1 MDVWLYGCMDVWMYA
16 WMYGWMD
23 AYIYIFY
30 HLIKVT
36 IASHHRLN
44 NPILWQRNFKK
55 YQPTQPIAGS
65 NRAASKFDTTTL
77 PCTRSSQNGGCSG
90 HDVRSIWQD
99 QFAGQMLFFV
109 PQFWQEK
116 TRHGK
121 TLCSLVDFCTRE
133 IHGFGSTWISSVLDA
148 LAEHGEL
155 RATKRVGPDK
165 RWKAKPG
172 KPVFRP
178 AKSISCPFAVMKI
191 QWILRIMNS

>member
-1 MDVWLYGCMDVWMYA
+1 
-16 WMYGWMD
+16 MD
-23 AYIYIFY
+23 AYNYIFY
-30 HLIKVT
+30 HLIKVS

-65 NRAASKFDTTTL
+65 NRAASKFDTRAHGRARMAAAAAMMSD
-77 PCTRSSQNGGCSG
+77 P
-90 HDVRSIWQD
+90 
-99 QFAGQMLFFV
+99 F
-109 PQFWQEK
+109 EK
-116 TRHGK
+116 TNLLDKCGFLYPNFDRKKKHVMAK
-121 TLCSLVDFCTRE
+121 PCAHWLISAP
-133 IHGFGSTWISSVLDA
+133 IHRFGSTWISRVLDA

-178 AKSISCPFAVMKI
+178 VKSISCPFAVMKI
-191 QWILRIMNS
+191 QWVLRTMNS